1 MSLEKLGRWEGDVF
15 IFHKP
20 IQLGDGTMM
29 ERLNFDTFV
38 SEDDISR
45 EEVITAMANN
55 PIVIPRDVPDSAP

>member
-1 MSLEKLGRWEGDVF
+1 
-15 IFHKP
+15 
-20 IQLGDGTMM
+20 MM